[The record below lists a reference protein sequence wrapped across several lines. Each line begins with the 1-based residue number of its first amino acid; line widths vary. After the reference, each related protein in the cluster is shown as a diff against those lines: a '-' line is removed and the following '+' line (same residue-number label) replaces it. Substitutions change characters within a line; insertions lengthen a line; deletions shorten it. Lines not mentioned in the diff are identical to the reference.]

1 MVVSAAERLRQAI
14 GAVSQLTCAR
24 PCASQHPCRILLGY
38 PKLDEGEKEEMDAA
52 QVTQAGA
59 GEAMEVQQE
68 AGEAKATR
76 QGARGAATTH
86 IRARITHVGSE
97 YRKAVTSGTC
107 ELCITDWSARI
118 RDISFELTDVNTGAT
133 WQTTTPTLHV
143 GRWNDIWEVR
153 VNPFH
158 LSKALAHVTLVV
170 DTDRLNDEGGRA
182 LIAIG
187 ILEAVEACGRASEMV
202 ERLDG
207 AYICD
212 NDWDEEQFI
221 LEP

>member
-1 MVVSAAERLRQAI
+1 
-14 GAVSQLTCAR
+14 
-24 PCASQHPCRILLGY
+24 
-38 PKLDEGEKEEMDAA
+38 MDAA

-59 GEAMEVQQE
+59 GEATEIQQE
-68 AGEAKATR
+68 ADEAMAMR
-76 QGARGAATTH
+76 QGAHGAAKTR

-118 RDISFELTDVNTGAT
+118 RDISFELTDVDTGAT

-153 VNPFH
+153 INPFH

-170 DTDRLNDEGGRA
+170 DTDRLNDEGSRA
-182 LIAIG
+182 FIALG
-187 ILEAVEACGRASEMV
+187 ILEAVEACTRASEMV

-207 AYICD
+207 AYIHD
-212 NDWDEEQFI
+212 SDWDAV
-221 LEP
+221 EP

>member
-1 MVVSAAERLRQAI
+1 MNAA
-14 GAVSQLTCAR
+14 
-24 PCASQHPCRILLGY
+24 
-38 PKLDEGEKEEMDAA
+38 K
-52 QVTQAGA
+52 VTQAGV
-59 GEAMEVQQE
+59 GEATEMRQE

-76 QGARGAATTH
+76 QGVRGAAKTQ

-118 RDISFELTDVNTGAT
+118 RDISFEFTDVDTGAT
-133 WQTTTPTLHV
+133 WQATTPTLHV

-153 VNPFH
+153 LDPFH
-158 LSKALAHVTLVV
+158 LSEALAHVTLVV

-182 LIAIG
+182 LIALG
-187 ILEAVEACGRASEMV
+187 ILEAVEACTRASEMV

-207 AYICD
+207 TYIHD
-212 NDWDEEQFI
+212 DDWDEEQFI

>member
-1 MVVSAAERLRQAI
+1 MSV
-14 GAVSQLTCAR
+14 
-24 PCASQHPCRILLGY
+24 
-38 PKLDEGEKEEMDAA
+38 A
-52 QVTQAGA
+52 QVTELGA

-68 AGEAKATR
+68 EREANATR
-76 QGARGAATTH
+76 QGARGAAKTQ
-86 IRARITHVGSE
+86 IRACITHVGSE

-118 RDISFELTDVNTGAT
+118 RDISFELTDIITGTT
-133 WQTTTPTLHV
+133 WQTTTPTLRV

-182 LIAIG
+182 LIALG
-187 ILEAVEACGRASEMV
+187 ILEAVEACTRASEMV

-207 AYICD
+207 AYIHD
-212 NDWDEEQFI
+212 DDWDEEQFV
-221 LEP
+221 LEPWPAAR

>member
-1 MVVSAAERLRQAI
+1 
-14 GAVSQLTCAR
+14 
-24 PCASQHPCRILLGY
+24 
-38 PKLDEGEKEEMDAA
+38 MDAA

-59 GEAMEVQQE
+59 GEAMEIQQE
-68 AGEAKATR
+68 ADEAMAMR
-76 QGARGAATTH
+76 QGAHGAAKTR

-118 RDISFELTDVNTGAT
+118 RDISFELTDVDTGAT

-153 VNPFH
+153 INPFH

-170 DTDRLNDEGGRA
+170 DTDRLNDEGSRA
-182 LIAIG
+182 FIALG
-187 ILEAVEACGRASEMV
+187 ILEAVEACTRASEMV

-207 AYICD
+207 AYIHD
-212 NDWDEEQFI
+212 SDWDEEQFV
-221 LEP
+221 LESWRIGGGPDEG

>member
-1 MVVSAAERLRQAI
+1 
-14 GAVSQLTCAR
+14 
-24 PCASQHPCRILLGY
+24 
-38 PKLDEGEKEEMDAA
+38 LDEGEKEEMDAV

-59 GEAMEVQQE
+59 GEATEMQQE
-68 AGEAKATR
+68 TGEAKATR
-76 QGARGAATTH
+76 QGMHGAAKTQ

-107 ELCITDWSARI
+107 ELCIADWSARI
-118 RDISFELTDVNTGAT
+118 RDISFELTDVDTGAT

-143 GRWNDIWEVR
+143 GRWNDIWEVC

-182 LIAIG
+182 LIALG
-187 ILEAVEACGRASEMV
+187 ILEAVEACTRASEMV

-207 AYICD
+207 AHIHD
-212 NDWDEEQFI
+212 DDWDEEQLI